1 MRKNILFIHHV
12 STFSGG
18 AEKYLHDVVSVLD
31 PQYKVFFIAQEPGA
45 LSEQLN
51 KLGVLVSFQKFPAF
65 RKLKYFLSQWSAVR
79 RLIKFCSLH
88 DIHLICSNCYRVTP
102 YAVTAA
108 RALHIPSMTIIHDF
122 VSEEKLKN
130 FHVFDCELL
139 VTVSKSLSKEWQSS
153 FKREIVTVYNGMDA
167 GKFIQQAHREP
178 SFRQEHAI
186 AVDGKIVGMVGNFAP
201 VKNHKLFLEA
211 MKTVAVSFSDV
222 TFVIV
227 GDSLGIENL
236 SLQDLKNEAKKIGL
250 EGKVIFTGSRND
262 VPHIL
267 QSFDILVLPSSKEP
281 FGRVVMEAMA
291 MGVAVV
297 ATDSGGPGEIIEDG
311 VCGIIIPPDDAF
323 AIVQAVLELLRDA
336 PRRKE
341 LGGKAQERVRRSFD
355 LKNTVYRFND
365 IFEKL
370 LDKKGEGH

>member
-1 MRKNILFIHHV
+1 
-12 STFSGG
+12 
-18 AEKYLHDVVSVLD
+18 
-31 PQYKVFFIAQEPGA
+31 
-45 LSEQLN
+45 
-51 KLGVLVSFQKFPAF
+51 
-65 RKLKYFLSQWSAVR
+65 
-79 RLIKFCSLH
+79 
-88 DIHLICSNCYRVTP
+88 
-102 YAVTAA
+102 
-108 RALHIPSMTIIHDF
+108 
-122 VSEEKLKN
+122 
-130 FHVFDCELL
+130 
-139 VTVSKSLSKEWQSS
+139 
-153 FKREIVTVYNGMDA
+153 
-167 GKFIQQAHREP
+167 
-178 SFRQEHAI
+178 
-186 AVDGKIVGMVGNFAP
+186 
-201 VKNHKLFLEA
+201 